1 MIFKTRSLTQIND
14 NLVFL
19 DVKISVYDKQWNK
32 INLVYADIYWNS
44 N

>member
-1 MIFKTRSLTQIND
+1 MIFKTRSLTQINA

-19 DVKISVYDKQWNK
+19 DIRISVYDKQWNK
-32 INLVYADIYWNS
+32 IKLVYADIYWNS